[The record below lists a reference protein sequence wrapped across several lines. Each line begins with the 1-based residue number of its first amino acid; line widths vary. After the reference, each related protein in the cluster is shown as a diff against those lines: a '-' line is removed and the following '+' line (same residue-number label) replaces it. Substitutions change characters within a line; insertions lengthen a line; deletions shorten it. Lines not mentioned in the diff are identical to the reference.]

1 MTDHAVALRLSRT
14 VNAVRIMRLK
24 RGVAPHPDQRTWRD
38 APGAGRPWTRADDRV
53 VLRLD
58 PAAAAEQLGRTVTAV
73 YNRRWVIGQG
83 KAADGRGR

>member
-1 MTDHAVALRLSRT
+1 VCRRFRWASVVGS
-14 VNAVRIMRLK
+14 AVRSERVRHGI
-24 RGVAPHPDQRTWRD
+24 APHPDSQAWRD

-53 VLRLD
+53 VMRLD
-58 PAAAAEQLGRTVTAV
+58 PAAAAERLGRTVTAM